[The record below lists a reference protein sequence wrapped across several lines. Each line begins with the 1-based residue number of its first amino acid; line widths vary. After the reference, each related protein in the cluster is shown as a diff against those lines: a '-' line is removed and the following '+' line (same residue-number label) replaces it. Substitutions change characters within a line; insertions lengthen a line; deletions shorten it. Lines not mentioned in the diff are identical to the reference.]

1 MDCEPILQPLLNYA
15 EDFTVM
21 EIEDLTSLLNYCVS
35 QADGSNHVSM
45 DTIEGEKILQPLV
58 QVFTHSVNACI
69 NGKNVG

>member
-45 DTIEGEKILQPLV
+45 DTVEG
-58 QVFTHSVNACI
+58 
-69 NGKNVG
+69 GKKFSSHLCKYSLTA